1 MRTLALALA
10 IVLGFAAAAEART
23 WRGETEQGRGV
34 SVRTGDDGEV
44 ELVRVNWKA
53 RCDKGTYRSR
63 TVFDRPF
70 DVSERTEFEDAG
82 TVRVNVGDGY
92 RARHRV
98 YVRGTLDDDR
108 WTGTFSVRTRSY
120 GSGRV
125 CSPVP
130 SESSRPGRLPASA

>member
-10 IVLGFAAAAEART
+10 MVLSLAAAAEART
-23 WRGETEQGRGV
+23 WRGETEQGRSV

-44 ELVRVNWKA
+44 EQVRVNWKA
-53 RCDKGTYRSR
+53 RCEKGTYRSR
-63 TVFDRPF
+63 TIFDRPF
-70 DVSERTEFEDAG
+70 DVSERTAFEDAG

-108 WTGTFSVRTRSY
+108 WTGTFRVRTRVTKD
-120 GSGRV
+120 GRFV
-125 CSPVP
+125 DRCRLEGVSWTAEPV
-130 SESSRPGRLPASA
+130 R